1 MPKPGKEVSEK
12 GSPGVT
18 FMPGDLEG
26 WDNQSRKSGKH
37 SHRGSAL
44 PRLGAELEL
53 HFLESI
59 QRAWAVPDADDPTV
73 WVAIS
78 S

>member
-26 WDNQSRKSGKH
+26 RDNQSRKSGKH
-37 SHRGSAL
+37 SQQIH
-44 PRLGAELEL
+44 E
-53 HFLESI
+53 
-59 QRAWAVPDADDPTV
+59 QRAGVLL
-73 WVAIS
+73 S
-78 S
+78 